1 MKKILAVL
9 AISMLLCTMPVLT
22 ASPNTILKNMKTVQP
37 ATQLLKKQELSLD
50 EPPEWANGNFSGV
63 WGLNLFGIPLEPA
76 GWITGYYQ
84 NIGLGNFAGVFGE
97 FNETN
102 ATGALVG
109 FMLWIFFLGGVG
121 SIDTENGTYVSG
133 LGIANETH
141 YYVRLSAIIG
151 PSFYILVKYTPFE
164 ERD

>member
-1 MKKILAVL
+1 MKKILVVL
-9 AISMLLCTMPVLT
+9 GVSILLCTMPIFT
-22 ASPNTILKNMKTVQP
+22 AIPNKILENTKTIQP
-37 ATQLLKKQELSLD
+37 AMPLLKKQTISLD
-50 EPPEWANGNFSGV
+50 EPPEWANGNFTGV
-63 WGLNLFGIPLEPA
+63 WGINILGVPLEPL
-76 GWITGYYQ
+76 GWIAGYYQ

-97 FNETN
+97 FNDTN

-121 SIDTENGTYVSG
+121 DIETGNGTYVSG

-151 PSFYILVKYTPFE
+151 PSFYIHVKYTDFRNMP
-164 ERD
+164 